1 VKRFTSALMAATL
14 ATLIVTTAP
23 ASAAPSRVS
32 CERTAVAVANA
43 ASKPNSIEWPFIYA
57 LAYAKCINGSTIP
70 DYRKTMPKRWAP
82 TIFGPI
88 LVPAW
93 VV

>member
-70 DYRKTMPKRWAP
+70 KRWAP